1 MIASKHY
8 VLTFGICTL
17 ILGSSAVLAQRPG
30 NPQTGQA
37 IYQQHCVRCHG
48 KALDGKGPDAASLGV
63 PPANFHSA
71 HSRIKDDFELWLTI
85 QGGRMFTAMHN
96 WSDEL
101 RNDQINDVVAYIRSV
116 VPHEKP

>member
-1 MIASKHY
+1 MIASKPY

-30 NPQTGQA
+30 TPQTGQA
-37 IYQQHCVRCHG
+37 IYQQHCVRCLG
-48 KALDGKGPDAASLGV
+48 KALDGKGPDTASLGV

-71 HSRIKDDFELWLTI
+71 HSRTKDDIELWLTI
-85 QGGRMFTAMHN
+85 QRGRMFTAMHN

-101 RNDQINDVVAYIRSV
+101 GDDQISDVVTYIRSV
-116 VPHEKP
+116 VPHAEP